1 MIKTIKIKLLKSFKF
16 EKDFNFIGIIIIYSA
31 IMLLPRDLFV
41 QVPGGDNFGHI
52 YLDFLLTI
60 IIFYIFSNFKFFNKL
75 IIVLGLTTL
84 IEFLQSFTTRN
95 FSYHDLIY
103 NFLGIYIAIIV
114 FYFFI
119 ISKNKKN

>member
-1 MIKTIKIKLLKSFKF
+1 
-16 EKDFNFIGIIIIYSA
+16 
-31 IMLLPRDLFV
+31 MLLPRDLFV

-60 IIFYIFSNFKFFNKL
+60 IIFYIFSNFKFFNKFV
-75 IIVLGLTTL
+75 IVLGLTTL

-103 NFLGIYIAIIV
+103 NFIGIYIAIIV

>member
-1 MIKTIKIKLLKSFKF
+1 
-16 EKDFNFIGIIIIYSA
+16 
-31 IMLLPRDLFV
+31 MLLPRDLFI

-60 IIFYIFSNFKFFNKL
+60 LIFYIFYNLKFIYKL
-75 IIVLGLTTL
+75 IIVLGITILV
-84 IEFLQSFTTRN
+84 EMLQNLTTRN

-103 NFLGIYIAIIV
+103 NFIGIYIAIIV

>member
-1 MIKTIKIKLLKSFKF
+1 
-16 EKDFNFIGIIIIYSA
+16 
-31 IMLLPRDLFV
+31 MLLPRDLFI

-60 IIFYIFSNFKFFNKL
+60 IIFYFFPNFSFFNKL
-75 IIVLGLTTL
+75 ITVLGITTLNEIFQKLTT
-84 IEFLQSFTTRN
+84 RH
-95 FSYHDLIY
+95 FSYQDLLY

-119 ISKNKKN
+119 INKNKKK

>member
-1 MIKTIKIKLLKSFKF
+1 
-16 EKDFNFIGIIIIYSA
+16 
-31 IMLLPRDLFV
+31 MLLPRNLFI

-60 IIFYIFSNFKFFNKL
+60 IIFYFFSNFSFYNKL
-75 IIVLGLTTL
+75 LIVLGITTLNETLQNLTT
-84 IEFLQSFTTRN
+84 RH
-95 FSYHDLIY
+95 FSYQDLLY

-119 ISKNKKN
+119 FNKIKKINSNFL

>member
-1 MIKTIKIKLLKSFKF
+1 
-16 EKDFNFIGIIIIYSA
+16 
-31 IMLLPRDLFV
+31 MLLPRDLFI

-60 IIFYIFSNFKFFNKL
+60 LIFYIFSNFRFFNKL
-75 IIVLGLTTL
+75 IIVLGITTFNEIFQNLTT
-84 IEFLQSFTTRN
+84 RH
-95 FSYHDLIY
+95 FSYQDLLY

-119 ISKNKKN
+119 ISKNKKK

>member
-1 MIKTIKIKLLKSFKF
+1 
-16 EKDFNFIGIIIIYSA
+16 
-31 IMLLPRDLFV
+31 MLLPRDLFI

-60 IIFYIFSNFKFFNKL
+60 LIFYILYNFKFIYKL
-75 IIVLGLTTL
+75 IIVLGITILV
-84 IEFLQSFTTRN
+84 EMLQNLTTRN

-103 NFLGIYIAIIV
+103 NFIGIYIAIIV